1 MSLRHLQCLFLC
13 IQLLTRSFLK
23 KSKFTKGSDV
33 KRKKLMDQIVSW
45 WGGGFGKNF
54 RETRKKN
61 SHATHQN
68 HSSHHPLHHLPPL

>member
-13 IQLLTRSFLK
+13 VQLLTRSFLK

-45 WGGGFGKNF
+45 WGGGGVWEKF
-54 RETRKKN
+54 
-61 SHATHQN
+61 
-68 HSSHHPLHHLPPL
+68 

>member
-1 MSLRHLQCLFLC
+1 
-13 IQLLTRSFLK
+13 
-23 KSKFTKGSDV
+23 V

-45 WGGGFGKNF
+45 WGGGGFGKNF